1 MSSYILVT
9 GGAGF
14 IGSNLCKRLIAEGQK
29 VIALDNFYTGRKSN
43 LKDIINHPNFSVI
56 EHDITLPINLNL
68 DISQIYNAACPAS
81 PPAYQGIHSIETT
94 KTCVLG
100 AINVLELAKEKH
112 ATVLQFSTSEVY
124 GDPLIHPQTEEYR
137 GNVNPNG
144 IRSCY
149 DEGKRVAESL
159 FFDYHRL
166 YNIPIKVIRIFNTY
180 GPLMDP
186 KDGRVVS
193 NFICQAL
200 RGEDLTL
207 YGEGNQ
213 TRSFCYVDDLL
224 DGIVSMMN
232 SRSDFTG
239 PVNLGNPTE
248 FTIKQLATM
257 VLELTNSKSEIVY
270 KPLPSD
276 DPKLRRP
283 DISKANKELGY
294 KPHISLR
301 EGLIKTIPYFAE
313 ELNITI

>member
-1 MSSYILVT
+1 MNSYILVT

-43 LKDIINHPNFSVI
+43 LKDIINHPNFSII
-56 EHDITLPINLNL
+56 EHDITYPINLNQ
-68 DISQIYNAACPAS
+68 DIFQIYNAACPAS

-94 KTCVLG
+94 KTCVHG
-100 AINVLELAKEKH
+100 AINVLELAKKKH

-124 GDPLIHPQTEEYR
+124 GDPLVHPQTEEYR

-224 DGIVSMMN
+224 DGIISMMN
-232 SRSDFTG
+232 SSSDFTG
-239 PVNLGNPTE
+239 PVNLGNPAE
-248 FTIKQLATM
+248 FTVKQLAAM

-270 KPLPSD
+270 KPLPQD

-283 DISKANKELGY
+283 DISKAIKELGY

-301 EGLIKTIPYFAE
+301 EGLIKTIPYFTE
-313 ELNITI
+313 ELNIKL

>member
-43 LKDIINHPNFSVI
+43 LRDIINHPNFSVI
-56 EHDITLPINLNL
+56 DHDITLPINLNQ

-257 VLELTNSKSEIVY
+257 VLELTTSKSEIVY